1 MKNGKK
7 LYPFVLVLAALLAA
21 CTSSPAQ
28 PSTNVVATTSIIAD
42 VAEQVS
48 GGLLQIDTL
57 LPVGTDPHSFD
68 PAPQDI
74 VKVAEAGLIL
84 ANGAGLEA
92 FLQPLIESADAGDR
106 VVTLTDGTDFIET
119 GDAADDG
126 HDHGAYDPHTWTDPN
141 NVLIWVDHIEQA
153 FSELD
158 PAHDAEYAANA
169 EAYRTQLRE
178 LDGWI
183 REQVAQIPEDQR
195 IIITDHTSFA
205 YFARQYGFQ
214 QAGTLIPGYSTLAE
228 PSAGDLAALE
238 DKIHG
243 LDVRAVFVG
252 NTVNPALGERVAE
265 DTGIQLVFIY
275 TGSLSQPGGEADS
288 YIKYVQYN
296 VSAIVNALKTD

>member
-7 LYPFVLVLAALLAA
+7 LYPFLLVLAGLLAA

-28 PSTNVVATTSIIAD
+28 SSTNVVATTSIIAD

-68 PAPQDI
+68 PSPQDI
-74 VKVAEAGLIL
+74 VKLTEAGLIL

-119 GDAADDG
+119 GAGAGTDN
-126 HDHGAYDPHTWTDPN
+126 HDHGTVDPHTWTDPN
-141 NVLIWVDHIEQA
+141 NVLVWVDHIEQA
-153 FSELD
+153 FSDLD
-158 PAHDAEYAANA
+158 PVHAAEYAANA
-169 EAYRTQLRE
+169 EAYRTQLRD
-178 LDGWI
+178 LDAWV
-183 REQVAQIPEDQR
+183 REQVTQIPEDQR
-195 IIITDHTSFA
+195 IIVTDHTSFA
-205 YFARQYGFQ
+205 YFARRYGFQ

-228 PSAGDLAALE
+228 PSAGDLASLE
-238 DKIHG
+238 DKIQS

-265 DTGIQLVFIY
+265 DTGVQLVFIY

-288 YIKYVQYN
+288 YIKYVKYN
-296 VSAIVNALKTD
+296 VSAIVQALQ